1 MHTQSEIARRLKLSQ
16 ATVSRALSDDRS
28 LPLVTKL
35 KVKQLALELGY
46 EPRRY
51 ANRNRLDEESEKSDR
66 LLALVHHVP
75 TQDGKYYSLLLEM
88 IQGFIQAAA
97 AERLT
102 LIVKEV
108 ENMEAAR
115 KIIAEYCND
124 VAGAV
129 LILRY
134 PEEMIDL
141 FCSALH
147 CVSLNHRYENL
158 KIQTVEPQQETSFI
172 RLYRYLYENGH
183 HRIGFLTVR
192 NSYQF
197 ALSRYAGYQQ
207 AAYLLNNSYA
217 PEWIMNIRPGEQLE
231 MPEIADRIIRLRRQ
245 EQVDA
250 YLCTSGHFAK
260 NLIAELDRR
269 GLQVPEDISLA
280 AFDDILT
287 PAASGHLLCGMQANY
302 ERMAATAIRMLQNP
316 AAFAGATV
324 ICCEAEFHRGNT
336 VSLLEFETGR
346 ENSA

>member
-1 MHTQSEIARRLKLSQ
+1 MPSQKEIARKLKLSQ
-16 ATVSRALSDDRS
+16 ATVSRALNDDGS
-28 LPLVTKL
+28 LPLATKL

-51 ANRNRLDEESEKSDR
+51 VSRNRAGEEPEKCDR
-66 LLALVHHVP
+66 LLALVHHAP
-75 TQDGKYYSLLLEM
+75 TLDGKYYSLLLEM

-115 KIIAEYCND
+115 KIIAEYCNN

-141 FCSALH
+141 FCSDLH

-158 KIQTVEPQQETSFI
+158 KIQTVEPQQESAFI
-172 RLYRYLYENGH
+172 RLYRHLYGNGH
-183 HRIGFLTVR
+183 RRIGFLTVK

-207 AAYLLNNSYA
+207 AAYLLNNPYA
-217 PEWIMNIRPGEQLE
+217 PEWIMNIRPGEELE
-231 MPEIADRIIRLRRQ
+231 LPEIADRIARLHRQ

-250 YLCTSGHFAK
+250 YLCTSGHFARE
-260 NLIAELDRR
+260 LIAELDRR
-269 GLQVPEDISLA
+269 GLRVPEDISLA
-280 AFDDILT
+280 AFDDILP

-302 ERMAATAIRMLQNP
+302 ERMAATAIRVLRNP
-316 AAFAGATV
+316 AAFAGAAV
-324 ICCEAEFHRGNT
+324 ICCDAEFHCGNT
-336 VSLLEFETGR
+336 VAGPKPETGR
-346 ENSA
+346 